1 MWAMWIE
8 GWRSVV
14 CYYLTPSGSVA
25 LPKVLLPPSVLLR
38 GYAKRTSGR
47 FHADYFAD
55 GQMMF
60 RWASGA
66 AAWRLVRLENDVVD
80 ERTRRARIYVEDE
93 LREDFVYRRV
103 RLPKRSYGAPPM
115 EADRDYL
122 FALTTRPANWL
133 DEVSSSYAK
142 GWRLSHVTR

>member
-8 GWRSVV
+8 GWRSAV

-60 RWASGA
+60 RWASGDA
-66 AAWRLVRLENDVVD
+66 ARRLVRLENDVID
-80 ERTRRARIYVEDE
+80 ERTRRVRVYVEDE
-93 LREDFVYRRV
+93 LREAFAYRRV
-103 RLPKRSYGAPPM
+103 RLPKRSYGAPPV

-122 FALTTRPANWL
+122 VMLATRPANWP
-133 DEVSSSYAK
+133 DEVSGLYAK
-142 GWRLSHVTR
+142 GWQPSLF